1 MPSKYQEYRQ
11 MADTAER
18 QLTSSYKSWTQ
29 FLRTAA
35 RLYKY
40 PYNEQVMIHAQRPV
54 RPPAPST
61 ISGTKRWGALI
72 QARLHRHCPYR
83 HKRPETAAAIRL

>member
-40 PYNEQVMIHAQRPV
+40 GRIYGIR
-54 RPPAPST
+54 
-61 ISGTKRWGALI
+61 
-72 QARLHRHCPYR
+72 HRYSR
-83 HKRPETAAAIRL
+83 R

>member
-40 PYNEQVMIHAQRPV
+40 Q
-54 RPPAPST
+54 
-61 ISGTKRWGALI
+61 
-72 QARLHRHCPYR
+72 CPR
-83 HKRPETAAAIRL
+83 QQSCFFGR

>member
-29 FLRTAA
+29 FLRTARA
-35 RLYKY
+35 AL
-40 PYNEQVMIHAQRPV
+40 QV
-54 RPPAPST
+54 S
-61 ISGTKRWGALI
+61 L
-72 QARLHRHCPYR
+72 
-83 HKRPETAAAIRL
+83 

>member
-1 MPSKYQEYRQ
+1 MPSKYRAYRQ

-35 RLYKY
+35 QLYKY
-40 PYNEQVMIHAQRPV
+40 PYNEQVMADTVLQS
-54 RPPAPST
+54 AE
-61 ISGTKRWGALI
+61 GT
-72 QARLHRHCPYR
+72 C
-83 HKRPETAAAIRL
+83 

>member
-29 FLRTAA
+29 FLRTAT

-40 PYNEQVMIHAQRPV
+40 PYNEQVMP
-54 RPPAPST
+54 
-61 ISGTKRWGALI
+61 
-72 QARLHRHCPYR
+72 
-83 HKRPETAAAIRL
+83 RPEISTPATARPGIPRNTTIYMRATSSSTRPRRKRLMILR

>member
-29 FLRTAA
+29 FLRIA
-35 RLYKY
+35 
-40 PYNEQVMIHAQRPV
+40 
-54 RPPAPST
+54 
-61 ISGTKRWGALI
+61 
-72 QARLHRHCPYR
+72 ARLHRHCPYR
-83 HKRPETAAAIRL
+83 HKRPEAAAAVRL